1 MPKLKKVFMPSYVAR
16 HVNWDYSDGASGS
29 SD

>member
-16 HVNWDYSDGASGS
+16 HVNWDYSDGVSCSSG
-29 SD
+29 